1 MDLHKETNTELLI
14 SYYDESKIIINNNIF
29 SSSLCITTDYKIH
42 EVDDKIFE
50 INALSQIL
58 ANIEQEP
65 EIIVIGT
72 GNQTD
77 TLLLQS
83 IKKIQSKMSTGI
95 ELMNTPSA
103 IRTINLLIS
112 EGRKVFSLLKF

>member
-1 MDLHKETNTELLI
+1 MLFR
-14 SYYDESKIIINNNIF
+14 S
-29 SSSLCITTDYKIH
+29 

-50 INALSQIL
+50 INTISKIL
-58 ANIEQEP
+58 ENIEQDP

-77 TLLLQS
+77 TKLLQS
-83 IKKIQSKMSTGI
+83 IKEIQKKLSIGI

-103 IRTINLLIS
+103 IRTINLLLS